1 MLETFGQSLKEV
13 LVPLTGLARGF
24 SAQVLGPDERKFWL
38 SLAGALIAADLFYRC
53 LNRPRSES
61 FWSYA
66 APWRINTHASAVLDY
81 KFLVVQKLVIVFI
94 VAPMLVSALALG
106 NWGSKILVSLLGP
119 GPGWTPGPA
128 ALVAFAALGLLLFD
142 IGHTVSHYIQHKVPF
157 FWEFHKV
164 HHAAEVLTPVTAF
177 RAHPVESILDSVFQ
191 GPLQAMGLAV
201 FYYLYGGQQFV
212 VTFVGMNAI
221 LLFYY
226 LIGNLRHSH
235 LWISFGPKIEHIFCS
250 PAQHQIHHSRAPQH
264 LDTNFS
270 QYFAFL
276 DWIAGTLYVPQ
287 ERETLDFGLSEGPD
301 PELTTVWSLYWVP
314 MKRAFH
320 GLLGSHRS
328 AARAS
333 GSPAAKSVESAIPSR
348 S

>member
-1 MLETFGQSLKEV
+1 VLETFSQNLKEV
-13 LVPLTGLARGF
+13 LVPLAGLARGF
-24 SAQVLGPDERKFWL
+24 SAQVFGPEERRFWL
-38 SLAGALIAADLFYRC
+38 SLVGILIAVDLFYRC

-66 APWRINTHASAVLDY
+66 ASWRISTHSSAILDY
-81 KFLVVQKLVIVFI
+81 KYLVVQKLVIVFI

-106 NWGSKILVSLLGP
+106 NWGSKILASLLGP
-119 GPGWTPGPA
+119 GPGWTPGLA
-128 ALVAFAALGLLLFD
+128 ALVGFAAIGLLLFD
-142 IGHTVSHYIQHKVPF
+142 IGHYLSHYVQHKVPF

-191 GPLQAMGLAV
+191 GPLQALGLAV

-212 VTFVGMNAI
+212 VTFVGMNGI
-221 LLFYY
+221 VLFYY
-226 LIGNLRHSH
+226 LIGNLRHTH
-235 LWISFGPKIEHIFCS
+235 LWISFGPKLEHILCS

-276 DWIAGTLYVPQ
+276 DWIGGTLYVPKGQ
-287 ERETLDFGLSEGPD
+287 EELDFGLSEGPD
-301 PELTTVWSLYWVP
+301 PELKTVWSLYWVP
-314 MKRAFH
+314 FKRAFR
-320 GLLGSHRS
+320 GLLGSD
-328 AARAS
+328 AS
-333 GSPAAKSVESAIPSR
+333 SPERVDSPAA
-348 S
+348 